1 MGNSLFIG
9 QLKQNNIQINN
20 LKDSLS
26 RTEKH
31 MTDHEEALTTKVNE
45 FMEKQNHE
53 LKSHTENTEN
63 PHQVT
68 KKQVGLGNVD
78 DIQQASKEEFD
89 SHIKNNSNPHNVTA
103 TQIGLDKVINE
114 KQATKVE
121 FDLHT
126 EDVVR
131 HVTSTERNKWNSSES
146 NAKAYTDTHENRKD
160 NPHDVTKAQV
170 GLDKVDN
177 VQQASKLDFDQH
189 SLDNIRHVTQADRNK
204 WNGAQLVKLTDDSG
218 SVSIIS
224 DPNVLVTSGFYEVS
238 NSTAMPDKN
247 FYKVLHLSS
256 SANTASQI
264 AVTNREGTI
273 YTRVKISGA
282 WSSWTRII
290 TDGGTWQTPPL
301 FNGWTQYTVSDSEH
315 PLQFSKDSLGV
326 VAVRGAI
333 KGGLL
338 GSTVTAFTLPE
349 GFRPPYPFYHL
360 GTASSSGA
368 GGTPQFFR
376 SVFNVDGTVF
386 IQSCSNTEN
395 PNSFMSFSA
404 RFSTKGGLL

>member
-189 SLDNIRHVTQADRNK
+189 RLDNIRHVTQADRNK

-256 SANTASQI
+256 SASF
-264 AVTNREGTI
+264 TN
-273 YTRVKISGA
+273 
-282 WSSWTRII
+282 
-290 TDGGTWQTPPL
+290 
-301 FNGWTQYTVSDSEH
+301 
-315 PLQFSKDSLGV
+315 
-326 VAVRGAI
+326 
-333 KGGLL
+333 
-338 GSTVTAFTLPE
+338 
-349 GFRPPYPFYHL
+349 
-360 GTASSSGA
+360 
-368 GGTPQFFR
+368 
-376 SVFNVDGTVF
+376 
-386 IQSCSNTEN
+386 SCNQ
-395 PNSFMSFSA
+395 
-404 RFSTKGGLL
+404 

>member
-160 NPHDVTKAQV
+160 NPHDVTK
-170 GLDKVDN
+170 G
-177 VQQASKLDFDQH
+177 
-189 SLDNIRHVTQADRNK
+189 
-204 WNGAQLVKLTDDSG
+204 SG
-218 SVSIIS
+218 
-224 DPNVLVTSGFYEVS
+224 
-238 NSTAMPDKN
+238 
-247 FYKVLHLSS
+247 
-256 SANTASQI
+256 
-264 AVTNREGTI
+264 
-273 YTRVKISGA
+273 
-282 WSSWTRII
+282 W
-290 TDGGTWQTPPL
+290 
-301 FNGWTQYTVSDSEH
+301 
-315 PLQFSKDSLGV
+315 
-326 VAVRGAI
+326 
-333 KGGLL
+333 
-338 GSTVTAFTLPE
+338 
-349 GFRPPYPFYHL
+349 FR
-360 GTASSSGA
+360 
-368 GGTPQFFR
+368 
-376 SVFNVDGTVF
+376 
-386 IQSCSNTEN
+386 
-395 PNSFMSFSA
+395 
-404 RFSTKGGLL
+404 